1 MAWNKDRQ
9 VGFGKES
16 LQLLNRRITEHS
28 IPYPVHSSYQYAID
42 PATGGTKI
50 TFQSTVPQLN

>member
-16 LQLLNRRITEHS
+16 LQLLNRRITEDS

-50 TFQSTVPQLN
+50 TFQNIVP